1 MRTAGDMPLA
11 GQHGQERL
19 NVGGSH
25 VPGVA
30 HGATCPCRPAHEK
43 AHPVDV
49 GFFGVETIVAVT
61 QALPQLI
68 QQAGGMQDRSG
79 GFHGEFIPVFL
90 HSVWPGEASC
100 TRLSAVS
107 VVGCIRLRQFYPAGF
122 AGYITLG
129 TKLEARLKITERK
142 YCSYY
147 FALKSVYVLHKEYA
161 FGKSPDIPSGF
172 SESLCKSLLRL
183 NNGSDR
189 TYDAIDMCGNRVEI
203 KATGS
208 VEGKTTINNSNEF
221 ESLIWLFIEF
231 DTDSVHLYK
240 LPRSVFELTG
250 GNKRSSISLKSIV
263 NKNNINSEIY
273 TFTLQT
279 QED

>member
-1 MRTAGDMPLA
+1 MFLHGISTANPGCKPL
-11 GQHGQERL
+11 
-19 NVGGSH
+19 
-25 VPGVA
+25 
-30 HGATCPCRPAHEK
+30 
-43 AHPVDV
+43 
-49 GFFGVETIVAVT
+49 
-61 QALPQLI
+61 
-68 QQAGGMQDRSG
+68 SG
-79 GFHGEFIPVFL
+79 GNRDQNIPQQ
-90 HSVWPGEASC
+90 S
-100 TRLSAVS
+100 
-107 VVGCIRLRQFYPAGF
+107 FYPAGS

-172 SESLCKSLLRL
+172 SESLWKSLLRL